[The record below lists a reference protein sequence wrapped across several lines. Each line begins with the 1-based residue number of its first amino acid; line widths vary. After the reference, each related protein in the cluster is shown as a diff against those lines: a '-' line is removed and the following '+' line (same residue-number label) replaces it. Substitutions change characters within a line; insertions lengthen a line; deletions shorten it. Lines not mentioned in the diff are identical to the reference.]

1 MLKLCRLKLFLDM
14 IRYVVRRCAGVML
27 PVLTLIFRQC

>member
-1 MLKLCRLKLFLDM
+1 
-14 IRYVVRRCAGVML
+14 VRRCAGVML